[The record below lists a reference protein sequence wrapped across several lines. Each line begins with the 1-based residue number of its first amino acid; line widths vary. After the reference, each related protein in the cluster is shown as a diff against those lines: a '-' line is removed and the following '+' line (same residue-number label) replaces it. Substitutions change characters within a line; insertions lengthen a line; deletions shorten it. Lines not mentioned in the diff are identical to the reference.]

1 MENTQFCWHY
11 ALQNR
16 SRLILIDHQFSS
28 QSFKNANLIE
38 RLVSTIVQ
46 YHRQK
51 KKIRGGCGKRNFSKR
66 EA

>member
-28 QSFKNANLIE
+28 QTFKNANLIE

-51 KKIRGGCGKRNFSKR
+51 RDEGRLWKTKFLQT
-66 EA
+66 

>member
-28 QSFKNANLIE
+28 QTFKNANLIE

-51 KKIRGGCGKRNFSKR
+51 KKDKGRLWKTKFLQT
-66 EA
+66 